1 MLIIFAMTL
10 TDESCYGVI
19 DTSQNVIMECRK
31 TLRVNQD
38 KKNEYKH
45 TYHILC
51 VMRMTQNEK
60 SQ

>member
-1 MLIIFAMTL
+1 MAL

-31 TLRVNQD
+31 TLRVNHEKK

-45 TYHILC
+45 IYDILC